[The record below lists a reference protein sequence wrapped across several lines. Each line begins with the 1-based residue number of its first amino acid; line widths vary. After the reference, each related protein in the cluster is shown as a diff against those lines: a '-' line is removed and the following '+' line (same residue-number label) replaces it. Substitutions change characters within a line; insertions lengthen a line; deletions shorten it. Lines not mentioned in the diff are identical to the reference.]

1 MMGRGAAAEP
11 AAAGPAVS
19 APADALPE
27 TGAPAPDTGSS
38 FSEVLQSEGSS
49 PNPGDT
55 MDAAPDSKTATLTG
69 ARKRGQGQDK
79 DSSAADDA
87 TASTSPLASPAPWL
101 LPLPVLVAPAE
112 GAPRHD
118 LPTSMEAAA
127 AAETGAVI
135 DAPRHDSRV
144 SMEARSS
151 ADVASLSAVARSL
164 RDGTGEQRGERPAL
178 PDNAR
183 DLTGEQRQQ
192 AIARPD
198 TARILGSDPRDRA
211 SDAATQARGSA
222 TPALPELVADNARAL
237 SAAPASTR
245 QTTRETLGGY
255 AAVDSDGVG
264 RTDPYMAAMGSTP
277 TDVGSV
283 STASAAVA
291 PPDDIT
297 HATSLMPGREAE
309 ARGVAGQ
316 APGRAVTTPSPT
328 MATGRTASPMVP
340 PLLAGRAHMTLMQP
354 NEFGSSTRTMNVQ
367 AGRVNMTPVQA
378 RRVPAT
384 PMPATHIA
392 ATLTAKTVVLDEARA
407 MQWVEGAR
415 AVELAGMAT
424 AAGATG
430 AMAKDVAPPSAAG
443 AGEETTIG
451 QTLVNARQGVRSV
464 TTSERI
470 VDGFGTAG
478 ADPRHGP
485 SVAASEAGQ
494 ARSAPAGT
502 VSAQAAATLLPPPAS
517 RLPRYSAG
525 ASRYGAAC
533 ASRRGH
539 ARADRGSDAST
550 GWGIDAS
557 GRGAR
562 VRSRGA
568 GGAFGRYDRCRAT
581 RTAGNRSDHGARA
594 RYHG

>member
-1 MMGRGAAAEP
+1 LNGA
-11 AAAGPAVS
+11 
-19 APADALPE
+19 
-27 TGAPAPDTGSS
+27 
-38 FSEVLQSEGSS
+38 
-49 PNPGDT
+49 
-55 MDAAPDSKTATLTG
+55 
-69 ARKRGQGQDK
+69 
-79 DSSAADDA
+79 
-87 TASTSPLASPAPWL
+87 
-101 LPLPVLVAPAE
+101 
-112 GAPRHD
+112 
-118 LPTSMEAAA
+118 
-127 AAETGAVI
+127 
-135 DAPRHDSRV
+135 
-144 SMEARSS
+144 
-151 ADVASLSAVARSL
+151 
-164 RDGTGEQRGERPAL
+164 
-178 PDNAR
+178 
-183 DLTGEQRQQ
+183 
-192 AIARPD
+192 
-198 TARILGSDPRDRA
+198 
-211 SDAATQARGSA
+211 
-222 TPALPELVADNARAL
+222 
-237 SAAPASTR
+237 
-245 QTTRETLGGY
+245 
-255 AAVDSDGVG
+255 
-264 RTDPYMAAMGSTP
+264 
-277 TDVGSV
+277 
-283 STASAAVA
+283 
-291 PPDDIT
+291 
-297 HATSLMPGREAE
+297 
-309 ARGVAGQ
+309 
-316 APGRAVTTPSPT
+316 
-328 MATGRTASPMVP
+328 
-340 PLLAGRAHMTLMQP
+340 
-354 NEFGSSTRTMNVQ
+354 
-367 AGRVNMTPVQA
+367 
-378 RRVPAT
+378 
-384 PMPATHIA
+384 
-392 ATLTAKTVVLDEARA
+392 
-407 MQWVEGAR
+407 
-415 AVELAGMAT
+415 LAGMAT

-430 AMAKDVAPPSAAG
+430 AMAKDVAPPSAVG